1 MRAITVQQF
10 GGPQVLTPTEIEDVA
25 PRPGEVLIRTRY
37 ADVMY
42 LDTQLRAGWGQD
54 FFDLTLPY
62 VPGGAVGGEIVAVG
76 AGVDPARIGEMV
88 IARTA
93 ASGIGSGQP
102 IGGYAELARAR
113 DEGARVLPPGVDLVT
128 ATAIVHDGQTAQ
140 ALLRSAAVRPGET
153 VLVTAAGGGV
163 GVLLVQLLRAAG
175 ATVFAAASQRKQE
188 LLTRLGPDISVD
200 YTEPEWTAALPT
212 RPEVVIDGAGGRYG
226 AAALAAVAPGGRYLG
241 FGAADGAFAQDS
253 GPQRGDITST
263 SLLEITGDP
272 RLDWGQLNAAALHAV
287 ADGTAVPCVGQT
299 FALDQARA
307 AHAAIAARETIGRTL
322 LWI

>member
-1 MRAITVQQF
+1 M
-10 GGPQVLTPTEIEDVA
+10 
-25 PRPGEVLIRTRY
+25 
-37 ADVMY
+37 
-42 LDTQLRAGWGQD
+42 
-54 FFDLTLPY
+54 
-62 VPGGAVGGEIVAVG
+62 
-76 AGVDPARIGEMV
+76 
-88 IARTA
+88 
-93 ASGIGSGQP
+93 
-102 IGGYAELARAR
+102 
-113 DEGARVLPPGVDLVT
+113 
-128 ATAIVHDGQTAQ
+128 HDGQTAQ

-188 LLTRLGPDISVD
+188 LLTRLGPDVSVD

-299 FALDQARA
+299 FALDQATA